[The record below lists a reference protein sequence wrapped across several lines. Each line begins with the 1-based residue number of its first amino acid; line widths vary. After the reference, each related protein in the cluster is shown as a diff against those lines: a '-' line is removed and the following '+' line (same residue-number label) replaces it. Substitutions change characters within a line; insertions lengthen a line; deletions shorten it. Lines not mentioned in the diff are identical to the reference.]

1 MISSQVSAAA
11 RKLLAMRQL
20 ALTVRKFSDHHV
32 VPEKFKH
39 LQRLHMDVGYPVPK
53 ELYVDAYARQQKK
66 NNAMLLFAVLF
77 LASAVTFVTT
87 QNTFDFLEAPP
98 REVKD
103 WK

>member
-1 MISSQVSAAA
+1 MLSAGA

-20 ALTVRKFSDHHV
+20 AQFARKNFSDHHV

-66 NNAMLLFAVLF
+66 NNTMLLLSVAFFIGAVGYVT
-77 LASAVTFVTT
+77 AS
-87 QNTFDFLEAPP
+87 NTFDFLSPPP
-98 REVKD
+98 REVKN

>member
-1 MISSQVSAAA
+1 MLSAGA

-20 ALTVRKFSDHHV
+20 AQTVRKFSDHHV

-66 NNAMLLFAVLF
+66 NNAMLIFSVIF
-77 LASAVTFVTT
+77 LASAVAYTT
-87 QNTFDFLEAPP
+87 ASDTFDFLAPPP
-98 REVKD
+98 REVKN